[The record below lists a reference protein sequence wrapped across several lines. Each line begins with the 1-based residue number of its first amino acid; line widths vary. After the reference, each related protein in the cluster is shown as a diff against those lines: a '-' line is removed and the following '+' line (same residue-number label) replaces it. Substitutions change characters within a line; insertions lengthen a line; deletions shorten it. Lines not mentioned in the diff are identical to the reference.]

1 MQGYFDSLPTSFHK
15 RDLNAP
21 GWSWL
26 EDWYFNS
33 VNELN
38 SAWLGSQYMRGK
50 CWLKGKVALFRRLVT
65 WGEGR
70 FYPKTN
76 SKYFDGSWKFSKDE
90 KEINYSVRGS
100 KTSLSSTV
108 SRLSSGW
115 LIVRHCFRNLV
126 LKQSCHPPHGWG
138 TLVPAEEFKD
148 IVMYI
153 P

>member
-1 MQGYFDSLPTSFHK
+1 MHFIGSL
-15 RDLNAP
+15 
-21 GWSWL
+21 
-26 EDWYFNS
+26 
-33 VNELN
+33 VNYCLHT
-38 SAWLGSQYMRGK
+38 LFYLFFLF
-50 CWLKGKVALFRRLVT
+50 LKEQKPDHLIEIKGEVLVVVLFRRLVT

>member
-1 MQGYFDSLPTSFHK
+1 LG
-15 RDLNAP
+15 RGV
-21 GWSWL
+21 GW
-26 EDWYFNS
+26 
-33 VNELN
+33 
-38 SAWLGSQYMRGK
+38 
-50 CWLKGKVALFRRLVT
+50 KGKVALFRRLVT

-70 FYPKTN
+70 FCPKTN
-76 SKYFDGSWKFSKDE
+76 SKYFDGSWKFSKGE